1 MRKALIINRMDE
13 TCIGKGKISRRE
25 LLKKIASAGACVP
38 LAHLS
43 ALSEPPAL
51 QKQTIPSA
59 VPPTNMPFS
68 TADDAFLEELEK
80 ANFQYFWG
88 QAHPETGIVQD
99 RCHARSPVTSDLG
112 SIAATGFG
120 LTALCIGEKRGFV
133 SRAEAQSRVLDTLR
147 FLWKKLPNHRG
158 FFYHW
163 GNINTGERIWD
174 SEASSVDTA
183 ILLCGVLTCKAHFMH
198 SEISELALE
207 IFNRVDWN
215 WLSEDTPILP
225 HGWTPET
232 GFLQYRWGEYSE
244 MMMMYLLG
252 LGSATHPLPAEA

>member
-1 MRKALIINRMDE
+1 MSCTQPGHKRSGEHRGDRLRADRSLHRRKTRVCVA
-13 TCIGKGKISRRE
+13 SR
-25 LLKKIASAGACVP
+25 
-38 LAHLS
+38 
-43 ALSEPPAL
+43 
-51 QKQTIPSA
+51 
-59 VPPTNMPFS
+59 
-68 TADDAFLEELEK
+68 
-80 ANFQYFWG
+80 
-88 QAHPETGIVQD
+88 
-99 RCHARSPVTSDLG
+99 G
-112 SIAATGFG
+112 S
-120 LTALCIGEKRGFV
+120 K
-133 SRAEAQSRVLDTLR
+133 SRALNTLR

-174 SEASSVDTA
+174 SEVSSVDTA
-183 ILLCGVLTCKAHFMH
+183 ILLCGVLTCRAHFIH

-252 LGSATHPLPAEA
+252 LGSAIASAARRSMEQLEANHIRIRRHPLYRILRTSIHPSVFAGLV